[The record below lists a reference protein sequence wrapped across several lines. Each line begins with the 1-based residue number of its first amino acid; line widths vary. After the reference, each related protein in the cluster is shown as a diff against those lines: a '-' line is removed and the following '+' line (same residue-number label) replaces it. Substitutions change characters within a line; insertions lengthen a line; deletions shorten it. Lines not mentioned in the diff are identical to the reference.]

1 MKIDIEKQ
9 WDELMGY
16 IETWVAPDRR
26 DAMEQLYELLSD
38 KICTAPA
45 SGNSSYHNCFPGGYI
60 DHVNRVVRC
69 ALMLYD
75 IWTENGAI
83 VGEYSKAELVFAAIN
98 HDLGKVGTETE
109 DYYIPNDSKWHVDR
123 GQIYKINTNLTFM
136 KVPDRSLFMLQ
147 RFNIP
152 VTETEYLAIKLHD
165 GMYAKGN
172 ESYLM
177 TNSDMSLKNNMPILL
192 HHADHMAS
200 QIEEANRHTGT
211 VEIVQVEAQ
220 TRIKSKMTNV
230 NNPVQD
236 DALKAAFDSIFG

>member
-1 MKIDIEKQ
+1 M
-9 WDELMGY
+9 
-16 IETWVAPDRR
+16 
-26 DAMEQLYELLSD
+26 YEELSD
-38 KICTAPA
+38 KVCTAPA
-45 SGNSSYHNCFPGGYI
+45 SGNSNYHNCFPGGYI
-60 DHVNRVVRC
+60 DHVNRVVRS

-75 IWTENGAI
+75 IWTTNGAI

-109 DYYIPNDSKWHVDR
+109 DYYIPNDSKWHVER

-136 KVPDRSLFMLQ
+136 KVPDRSLYMLQ
-147 RFNIP
+147 RFGIP
-152 VTETEYLAIKLHD
+152 VSESEYLAIKLHD

-177 TNSDMSLKNNMPILL
+177 TNSEMSLKNNMPILL

-200 QIEEANRHTGT
+200 QIEEANRHKGYTNNT
-211 VEIVQVEAQ
+211 S
-220 TRIKSKMTNV
+220 TDTSTKIKSKMTNV

-236 DALKAAFDSIFG
+236 DALKAAFDSIFN

>member
-1 MKIDIEKQ
+1 MKIDVEKQ
-9 WDELMGY
+9 WEELMGY
-16 IETWVAPDRR
+16 IETYVDSDRK
-26 DAMEQLYELLSD
+26 DALKSMYENLSD

-45 SGNSSYHNCFPGGYI
+45 SGNSNYHNCFPGGYI

-69 ALMLYD
+69 AFTLHA
-75 IWTENGAI
+75 IWTEAGAI
-83 VGEYSKAELVFAAIN
+83 VGDYSRNELVFAAIN
-98 HDLGKVGTETE
+98 HDLGKVGTDTE
-109 DYYIPNDSKWHVDR
+109 DYYIPNDSKWHVER

-147 RFNIP
+147 RYNIP
-152 VTETEYLAIKLHD
+152 VSETEYLAIKLHD

-177 TNSDMSLKNNMPILL
+177 TNSEMSLKNNMPILL

-200 QIEEANRHTGT
+200 QIEDANKHKGT
-211 VEIVQVEAQ
+211 IENVVVEPQN
-220 TRIKSKMTNV
+220 RIKSKMTNV

>member
-1 MKIDIEKQ
+1 MKIDVEKQ

-16 IETWVAPDRR
+16 VETWVGPDRR
-26 DAMEQLYELLSD
+26 DAVEIMYEELSD
-38 KICTAPA
+38 KVCTAPA
-45 SGNSSYHNCFPGGYI
+45 SGNSNYHNCFPGGYI
-60 DHVNRVVRC
+60 DHVNRVVRS

-75 IWTENGAI
+75 IWTTNGAI

-109 DYYIPNDSKWHVDR
+109 DYYIPNDSKWHVER
-123 GQIYKINTNLTFM
+123 GQVYKINTNLTFM
-136 KVPDRSLFMLQ
+136 KVPDRSLYMLQ
-147 RFNIP
+147 RFGIP
-152 VTETEYLAIKLHD
+152 VSESEYLAIKLHD

-177 TNSDMSLKNNMPILL
+177 TNSEMSLKNNMPILL

-200 QIEEANRHTGT
+200 QIEEANRHKGYTNNTGADT
-211 VEIVQVEAQ
+211 S
-220 TRIKSKMTNV
+220 TKIKSKMTNV

-236 DALKAAFDSIFG
+236 DALKAAFDSIFN